1 MCWATQSRL
10 YYTYSNALWQDCSS
24 IRTYINNASATHDDA
39 CFTSGY
45 TTALPMS
52 MVVCG
57 CVTAMSAQRHMTPV
71 TQICCIS
78 TVKHVIH
85 TWTYEQFATRSQ
97 PDINQPT
104 SNIRRTTMKYDTHPL
119 PLNYVF
125 NWDTHTHMHTHQ
137 YNAHVLV
144 TSTANVAK
152 YINFSLLHVT
162 EFLRNN
168 VTSAISHEMSLTY
181 ISAHQQTPIPPPRP
195 AVLSHSIS
203 ELKIDQPIL
212 TRCCSYAVGRT
223 TSWHPATSSRI
234 FFPLHLFSPRSCHIV
249 YLSTAEHRLSMLFFF
264 SHENIFLLS
273 CLQL

>member
-1 MCWATQSRL
+1 MTMLVSLVGTLRRCQCQWLFVAVWQQCRPNVTWRLSHRYAASQQSNMSYIREHMNSLQQDHNQISINPRATSEERRW
-10 YYTYSNALWQDCSS
+10 NM
-24 IRTYINNASATHDDA
+24 TH
-39 CFTSGY
+39 
-45 TTALPMS
+45 
-52 MVVCG
+52 
-57 CVTAMSAQRHMTPV
+57 
-71 TQICCIS
+71 
-78 TVKHVIH
+78 
-85 TWTYEQFATRSQ
+85 
-97 PDINQPT
+97 N
-104 SNIRRTTMKYDTHPL
+104 PL

-195 AVLSHSIS
+195 AVLSHQQTPTPPPRPAVLSHSIS

-223 TSWHPATSSRI
+223 TRWHPATSSRI
-234 FFPLHLFSPRSCHIV
+234 FFPLHLFSPRSCHH
-249 YLSTAEHRLSMLFFF
+249 LSTAEHRLSMLFFF